1 MPKIIE
7 NARELLLTEAKRRIS
22 ESGYESLTVRELAKS
37 CGLGLGTVYNYFPSK
52 EMLIATLLLE
62 EWTQI
67 IAEIEVRSEGESD
80 PMAVVDLLVTGI
92 QRFMEQNEG
101 LFHSDEAIRAFRG
114 SVGTRHAMLRS
125 QVAEPVYRVLVSD
138 GYENAEMLSQF
149 VGEAILHWT
158 VEGKGIDELSPIISK
173 LFIKKT

>member
-7 NARELLLTEAKRRIS
+7 NAREMLLADAKRRIS
-22 ESGYESLTVRELAKS
+22 ENGYESLTVRELAKS

-62 EWTQI
+62 EWTEI
-67 IAEIEVRSEGESD
+67 IAAIEAESISASD
-80 PMAVVDLLVTGI
+80 PMDVVRLLVCGI
-92 QRFMEQNEG
+92 RRFMEQNEG

-125 QVAEPVYRVLVSD
+125 QISSPILRILAEQD
-138 GYENAEMLSQF
+138 YENAEALSEF

-158 VEGKGIDELSPIISK
+158 VEGKDYGDLSPIISK
-173 LFIKKT
+173 LFTK